1 MIDIDPRQCS
11 CIGVFFIYIKLKN
24 DKREVKGKDLKYK
37 EGEDK
42 MNKEMILRLIS
53 KKDFS
58 ILKEQLSEMNP
69 VDLAT
74 LLEELEERE
83 LLTIFRVLNKEEAA
97 ETFSYMNA
105 SIRQVLIGGLTDNEL
120 KEVMDEMFLDDAV
133 DVIEEMP
140 ANVVKRILK
149 NTDEETR
156 NSINTIL
163 NYPKDSAGS
172 IMTIEYIHLKK
183 DMYVSEAIERIRTE
197 GIDKETIY
205 TCYVTENRKLIG
217 LVSVKDLLMS
227 KDGDRVEDIMET
239 QVIWTYTHED
249 RENVAK
255 MFGKYDFLAI
265 PVVDT
270 EKCLVGIVTVDD
282 AIDVME
288 EEATEDITKMAAM
301 SPSEDGYF
309 GTSVLKHAKHRI
321 LWLLVLMLSATV
333 TGSII
338 TNYEEAF
345 ATIPL
350 LVAFIPMLMDT
361 GGNCG
366 SQSSTLIIRGLALD
380 EIKLKDFFKVIFKE
394 FRISLIVSIVLAT
407 VNGIR
412 ILIMYQDLTL
422 AIVVGC
428 SLVCTVIVAKVMGC
442 ILPLVAKKCKLD
454 PAIMAAPLI
463 TTIVDTCSIL
473 VYFKFATLFFK
484 L

>member
-1 MIDIDPRQCS
+1 
-11 CIGVFFIYIKLKN
+11 
-24 DKREVKGKDLKYK
+24 
-37 EGEDK
+37 
-42 MNKEMILRLIS
+42 MNKEIILQLINQ
-53 KKDFS
+53 KDFS
-58 ILKEQLSEMNP
+58 TLKEQLHEMNP

-74 LLEELEERE
+74 LLEALEERQ
-83 LLTIFRVLNKEEAA
+83 LLITFRLLNKEAAA
-97 ETFSYMNA
+97 ETFSYMN
-105 SIRQVLIGGLTDNEL
+105 SLTRKLLIEGLTDQEL
-120 KEVMDEMFLDDAV
+120 KEVMDEMFLDDTV
-133 DVIEEMP
+133 DIIEEMP

-149 NTDEETR
+149 NTDEATR
-156 NSINTIL
+156 NSINNML

-172 IMTIEYIHLKK
+172 MMTIEYIHLKK
-183 DMYVSEAIERIRTE
+183 DMCVSEAIERIRTE

-227 KDGDRVEDIMET
+227 KDEDKVGDIMET
-239 QVIWTYTHED
+239 HVIWTYTHED

-270 EKCLVGIVTVDD
+270 EQYLVGIVTVDD
-282 AIDVME
+282 AMDVIE
-288 EEATEDITKMAAM
+288 EETTEDMTKMAAM
-301 SPSEDGYF
+301 SPSEESYF
-309 GTSVLKHAKHRI
+309 ETSVLNHAKHRI
-321 LWLLVLMLSATV
+321 LWLLVLMLSATI
-333 TGSII
+333 TGTII
-338 TNYEEAF
+338 TTYEGAF
-345 ATIPL
+345 STIPL

-380 EIKLKDFFKVIFKE
+380 EIKFKDFFKVIFKE
-394 FRISLIVSIVLAT
+394 FRISLIVSMVLAT
-407 VNGIR
+407 VNGLR
-412 ILIMYQDLTL
+412 IFLMYRDLTL

-428 SLVCTVIVAKVMGC
+428 TLVCTIVMAKVIGC
-442 ILPLVAKKCKLD
+442 ILPLIAKKCKLD

-473 VYFKFATLFFK
+473 VYFNIATHFFK